1 MENFI
6 KKFIEEATDLINAL
20 EESVLSLE
28 DRPEDKEL
36 INEVFRIMHS
46 LKGSGAMFGFDKIS
60 DFTHNMENIYDEV
73 RNSEK
78 QITKKLL
85 DITLHSV
92 DHLRN
97 LLNVNIAESK
107 EVVQKHEELNRK
119 IEEFLKSGRTE
130 KQKTDTRI
138 NQQTTITS
146 GEQFASYY
154 IFFEPNSDIF
164 DNGANPLYTVDDLYE
179 LGECKVFA
187 RTEKIPHL
195 GKYDYSTCYIYWEII
210 LQTSLD
216 IYEIEDVFMFVED
229 DCKLKI
235 QKISD
240 TKIIN
245 NKNIIDALSKE
256 TKIDISKLKSFVT
269 DIVVDNIV
277 DEEKKVSDK
286 IKKFK
291 QESEITSIRIATEKI
306 DQYINLVSELVSAHA
321 SLKLFSTKINNSEL
335 NEIAENIGN
344 ITEEIR
350 DNAFNISLIP
360 IENTIVRF
368 RRLVRDLSA
377 GFGKNIEFVTEGTD
391 TRIDKTLLQIITE
404 PLMHIIRNCV
414 DHGIEKENER
424 IALGKP
430 PKGKIFLRAYHS
442 GSNVHIEVS
451 DDGKG
456 IDINKVTK
464 KAVERGLINFNVVL
478 SKEDVKNMIFTPGFS
493 TTDKVSDISGR
504 GVGMDILKR
513 KIAEARGDIDID
525 FEKNKG
531 TKITLKIPIT
541 LAMIDGLLVKI
552 GESLYIVQLMAIS
565 KITDIFYSELKKT
578 KKNVAVI
585 DGEQIPFYFMR
596 EEFEISGEYPEE
608 NKFLAIKYKNKNVGL
623 VFDSVVGEYQTVLK
637 SIGKL
642 YKDHE
647 MIAGATILGDG
658 TVALVLD
665 TNKLITK
672 FSDKEQRII
681 RN

>member
-672 FSDKEQRII
+672 FSDKGQQRI